1 MTPASDLD
9 SRTWLMWAF
18 AAMLPL
24 LLGRNPWLTMEI
36 LIIVLVVRGT
46 WLDRHAAQGNAWFL
60 RIALVMAAIGVVFN
74 VLTVH
79 AGDLV
84 FASLPDAWPVI
95 GGDLTWNA
103 VAYGLVSGLTLFGL
117 VLTGI
122 TVAALIRWVDL
133 FHLLPPRLAPI
144 AVTGSV
150 AWAFLPQTAIAWT
163 NIREAM
169 AMRGHRF
176 KGARDFVPIL
186 VPLLAS
192 GLERSLAMAE
202 ALEARGFGVSVG
214 GLADESRRRTGELL
228 HGALLIVGLV
238 GLAVAAYCLA
248 TGQVWWAVVAGLCA
262 AAALLLLGRIAP
274 ARGPRTTRYRE
285 LMLRRADRLTM
296 GGALVAIGAVVTWSA
311 AHPETMQFD
320 TYPTME
326 IPTVEPLLM
335 AALSLLLVPAFLRA
349 PEARTP

>member
-144 AVTGSV
+144 PMTSRAT
-150 AWAFLPQTAIAWT
+150 
-163 NIREAM
+163 
-169 AMRGHRF
+169 
-176 KGARDFVPIL
+176 
-186 VPLLAS
+186 AS
-192 GLERSLAMAE
+192 GPRRWGVSPNERITNTSTNVPTISESRFELACLISGAVLKTASLAPGSSDSAWSKCVRY
-202 ALEARGFGVSVG
+202 AAHAR
-214 GLADESRRRTGELL
+214 T
-228 HGALLIVGLV
+228 
-238 GLAVAAYCLA
+238 
-248 TGQVWWAVVAGLCA
+248 
-262 AAALLLLGRIAP
+262 AP
-274 ARGPRTTRYRE
+274 RNAP
-285 LMLRRADRLTM
+285 MN
-296 GGALVAIGAVVTWSA
+296 SA
-311 AHPETMQFD
+311 AM
-320 TYPTME
+320 
-326 IPTVEPLLM
+326 
-335 AALSLLLVPAFLRA
+335 
-349 PEARTP
+349 